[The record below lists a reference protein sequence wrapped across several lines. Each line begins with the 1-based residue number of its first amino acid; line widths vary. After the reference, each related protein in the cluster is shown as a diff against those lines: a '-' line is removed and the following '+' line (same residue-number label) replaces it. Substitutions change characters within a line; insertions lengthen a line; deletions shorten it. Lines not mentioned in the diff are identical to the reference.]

1 MHNWHMLNHNN
12 LIVNMTTATTN
23 QLRLFFALWP
33 DEVTRS
39 ALTRLQFSLQ
49 GNKIRYRNFQITLAF
64 LGDQDASLL
73 PMLQSILANLDGQ
86 EMYLQIDQLGYFAR
100 QRIAFASMKRGSE
113 ELNRLQAKLTAEL
126 TAHDL
131 KFESRA
137 LFRPHLTLAREA
149 ENPVSFKFDPIIWH
163 AKQIALI
170 KSVMHEDGVHYEVLA
185 SHWLQRP
192 AP

>member
-1 MHNWHMLNHNN
+1 MHYWQTPNHTNI
-12 LIVNMTTATTN
+12 IVNMTTATTN
-23 QLRLFFALWP
+23 QIRLFFALWP

-64 LGDQDASLL
+64 LGDQD
-73 PMLQSILANLDGQ
+73 GY
-86 EMYLQIDQLGYFAR
+86 EMNLQIDQLGYFAR

-192 AP
+192 AH